1 MKDTTYSNKLNIF
14 SIKQEVV
21 DYSSINS
28 TVLSLK
34 KKISEQIKQME
45 LKLQPEIIDLKS
57 QISEEIENNRKLIE
71 KLKLYET

>member
-28 TVLSLK
+28 TVVFLK